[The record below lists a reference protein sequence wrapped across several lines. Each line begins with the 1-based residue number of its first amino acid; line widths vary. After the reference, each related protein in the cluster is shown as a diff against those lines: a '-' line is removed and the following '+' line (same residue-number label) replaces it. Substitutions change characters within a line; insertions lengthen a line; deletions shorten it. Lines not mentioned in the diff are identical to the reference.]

1 MDRLPPWEEIKQS
14 PFYNGLSPVQQNQM
28 RDEWFNEAA
37 NRDNLSADQRKIAY
51 KNFISSTMK
60 ESADNNIR
68 KAVAPVPESGFDEEY
83 SGITGAVRHAIGYD
97 NWAVQG
103 AIKLDN
109 WLEEK
114 FGIEPGGIT
123 KTSRAMKREGWE
135 YKPKTTTESMVH
147 DIATL
152 TPDLAL
158 LSVTNPV
165 VSKGIGR
172 VISKAAPSLLN
183 TERGI
188 KVARGLTT
196 VLGGSG
202 GMGVV
207 GAVGGAIG
215 DEGTPGEGFGHGAK
229 LGAAGSAASLIADSV
244 VSLAEKRFPL
254 ARLARHP
261 LDIALGSVAMGGV
274 SGDLSPESL
283 AYNAVQDIALKAT
296 RLPGHLIEKKV
307 NAKRDY
313 KVLMRAAENLPDFER
328 AHVSSVIEGMDTADK
343 TVREKYEMAL
353 GAFADSYAK
362 TTPFSKELVVDHLDK
377 AADESWKDY
386 ENEISKYRKSSP
398 EEQKRI
404 RDELYAKKSKQ
415 IFENIDS
422 IKTIDD
428 GREVSFFQVVNKVVR
443 DQFSPQQLK
452 HLGKAEMYHAIKNA
466 FEKSTTTIL
475 PNVETKKDIMS
486 QLKPRNKQEEAG
498 INALR
503 DNIGFLELQLT
514 NYDRYID
521 HIKADPEY
529 KRKDFDFDWGKFKR
543 EDLEKKQGDNEFA
556 QNMGDV
562 HAVRK
567 FVMDNLVHSLHDVV
581 GDSCKS
587 GKEFVDLVDKAV
599 LEWDQLS
606 GSWQRHI
613 DPIKHLSERHNDALR
628 KYLQNREFGEYVK
641 KNKFSDEEISAIKA
655 IGENLKQVH
664 EDIASRSELE
674 GVKGFERLPDYFP
687 IVFQEKTYKDPKVM
701 KEMIDRIANDAD
713 FLDRHVDNG
722 KAHYEN
728 VEGVRVVK
736 KGDKILRVVEI
747 TDPVTQTKRF
757 DEHEYQINERR
768 EAARKFLMDYK
779 NTRERR
785 YGHLQLHQ
793 VFKDAPDEYLE
804 KNVYGVLSEYYQRSA
819 KRLMEIKHFGDR
831 DQVLKEIIER
841 ANTELAEDKEVST
854 DEHLH
859 RMMMIKHA
867 YDAVTYEHPHVS
879 PFTEQMISAWLG
891 FNTLRK
897 MLLSP
902 IGQTGQFF
910 SGIVRAGSTSHWGK
924 TLRMRMTGGKDSY
937 YNPETGKMEQRSI
950 MDIAHEC
957 GSTNSMIMNDF
968 MRTMTGDVKT
978 AIHSGV
984 AKMLDWNQFKKID
997 SANRIQAAGTGWFYA
1012 KDMTARINKILGTN
1026 FAKSLDLT
1034 TDQGIDTAMS
1044 LLEKKKIFG
1053 GGVKDRFAKRRFE
1066 QLGLDLREVIKR
1078 GRSED
1083 GKFYLTKAEL
1093 LKAAREFE
1101 IQTNFRATKM
1111 DLPLQFTH
1119 TGAGRM
1125 ITQFNSYNYSRTK
1138 EIKNFVLKEAKQGNF
1153 APMIFLLTAGGIVG
1167 SAIEGIR
1174 LLVTGKD
1181 VPEDLADW
1189 YIEALGQFGAY
1200 GYMSNIYSVAEYG
1213 SVNMGVAHDDAL
1225 KLANS
1230 INSAFT
1236 RKDHKFDYMAKFIVA
1251 DILPIVNVP
1260 AKRIYYKMDKEEKK
1274 KKAADRI
1281 TGKSFR
1287 GFEGMSGLKGF

>member
-1 MDRLPPWEEIKQS
+1 MDRLPPWEEIRQS
-14 PFYNGLSPVQQNQM
+14 SFYNGLSPVQQNQM
-28 RDEWFNEAA
+28 RDEWFNKAA
-37 NRDNLSADQRKIAY
+37 DLDNLSADQRQVAY

-60 ESADNNIR
+60 ESANNNIR
-68 KAVAPVPESGFDEEY
+68 KEVAPVPEGGFDEEY

-114 FGIEPGGIT
+114 FGIEPGNIT
-123 KTSRAMKREGWE
+123 KKKRAMDQEKWE
-135 YKPKTTTESMVH
+135 YKPGSMTERMVH

-152 TPDLAL
+152 TPDL
-158 LSVTNPV
+158 LSLQVANPV
-165 VSKGIGR
+165 STKIVGGILR
-172 VISKAAPSLLN
+172 KVAPSLLN
-183 TERGI
+183 TERGLR
-188 KVARGLTT
+188 VARGLTT
-196 VLGGSG
+196 VAGGTG
-202 GMGVV
+202 AMGMV

-215 DEGTPGEGFGHGAK
+215 DNGTAREGLGHGMK
-229 LGAAGSAASLIADSV
+229 LGAAGSTASLIADAAT
-244 VSLAEKRFPL
+244 SLAEKKFPL
-254 ARLARHP
+254 AKIAKQP
-261 LDIALGSVAMGGV
+261 LDVLLGSVAMGGV

-296 RLPGHLIEKKV
+296 RVPGNLIEKRV

-313 KVLMRAAENLPDFER
+313 KVLKRAAETLPDFER
-328 AHVSSVIEGMDTADK
+328 AHVSSIIEGMDTADK

-353 GAFADSYAK
+353 GAFADSYAR
-362 TTPFSKELVVDHLDK
+362 TTPFSKELIVHHLDK
-377 AADESWKDY
+377 AAGESWNDY
-386 ENEISKYRKSSP
+386 ANEIKKYKLSSP
-398 EEQKRI
+398 EEQERI
-404 RDELYAKKSKQ
+404 RNDLYEKKSKQ

-422 IKTIDD
+422 IKTIDE
-428 GREVSFFQVVNKVVR
+428 GKEVSFFQVVNKVVKE
-443 DQFSPQQLK
+443 QFSPQQLK

-466 FEKSTTTIL
+466 FDRSTATII
-475 PNVETKKDIMS
+475 PKIETRKEIMS
-486 QLKPRNKQEEAG
+486 QLKPRNKQEKAG
-498 INALR
+498 IEALNE
-503 DNIGFLELQLT
+503 NISFLDLQLT

-543 EDLEKKQGDNEFA
+543 DDLIKKQGDNEFA

-581 GDSCKS
+581 GDSCRS
-587 GKEFVDLVDKAV
+587 GKEFVDLVDKAT

-606 GSWQRHI
+606 GSWQRYI
-613 DPIKHLSERHNDALR
+613 DPLKNLSERHNDALR
-628 KYLQNREFGEYVK
+628 KYLQNKGFDEYAK
-641 KNKFSDEEISAIKA
+641 NNKFSEDEVSAIKT
-655 IGENLKQVH
+655 IGERLKQVH
-664 EDIASRSELE
+664 DDIASRAEIE
-674 GVKGFERLPDYFP
+674 GVKGFARLKDYFP
-687 IVFQEKTYKDPKVM
+687 IVYQEKVYKDPKIM
-701 KEMIDRIANDAD
+701 KEMIDKIANDAE
-713 FLDRHVDNG
+713 FLDQHIDNG

-728 VEGVRVVK
+728 IDGIRVVQ

-747 TDPVTQTKRF
+747 TDPVTKEKRF
-757 DEHEYQINERR
+757 DEHEYQAHERR

-793 VFKDAPDEYLE
+793 MFKDAPEEYLE

-831 DQVLKEIIER
+831 DQVLKEIIEK

-859 RMMMIKHA
+859 RMMMLKHA

-910 SGIVRAGSTSHWGK
+910 SGVVRAGSTSHWGK

-937 YNPETGKMEQRSI
+937 YNPETGKMERRSI

-978 AIHSGV
+978 IIHSGV
-984 AKMLDWNQFKKID
+984 SRMLDINQFKAID
-997 SANRIQAAGTGWFYA
+997 SSNRIQAAGTGWFYA
-1012 KDMTARINKILGTN
+1012 KDMTARINKILSTD
-1026 FAKSLDLT
+1026 FAKKIDLS
-1034 TDQGIDTAMS
+1034 TDQGVDTIMS
-1044 LLEKKKIFG
+1044 LLQRKKIFG
-1053 GGVKDRFAKRRFE
+1053 SGVKEHFAKRRFE
-1066 QLGLDLREVIKR
+1066 QLGLDLKEMIKR
-1078 GRSED
+1078 GRAED

-1138 EIKNFVLKEAKQGNF
+1138 EIKNFVIGEAKQGNF

-1174 LLVTGKD
+1174 LLITGKD
-1181 VPEDLADW
+1181 VPEDVADW

-1260 AKRIYYKMDKEEKK
+1260 AKRIYYRMDKEEKE
-1274 KKAADRI
+1274 KKARDRAAG
-1281 TGKSFR
+1281 TGLR
-1287 GFEGMSGLKGF
+1287 GLPRLKGL